1 MTKKTE
7 EDKRKVKLVKVD
19 DLTYAQSFSIF
30 GKKSAI
36 RAGAFVLIFGAGL
49 YMLTG
54 ETLSPISALLFF
66 LLDASINTWK
76 YKFRK
81 LFQKE

>member
-1 MTKKTE
+1 MTDKKDE
-7 EDKRKVKLVKVD
+7 PRVQLVKID
-19 DLTYAQSFSIF
+19 ELTYAQSFSIF
-30 GKKSAI
+30 GKKAAI

-49 YMLTG
+49 YLLTG

-76 YKFRK
+76 HKFRM
-81 LFQKE
+81 LFQKES